1 MEFYITLRSNFSG
14 KIQVTDL
21 FKRFSKHPQL
31 LSVGFYKCDWQLLE
45 LEEFWVKIRN
55 FLPEFEK

>member
-1 MEFYITLRSNFSG
+1 MEFYITLRSNFSV

-21 FKRFSKHPQL
+21 FKRFLKHPQL
-31 LSVGFYKCDWQLLE
+31 LFIGFHKCDWQLLE